1 MTTDK
6 HNKRPNVPPLR
17 FPEFSGEWERGKIG
31 DDCDIHMCKRI
42 FADQTNDSFGVPF
55 YKIGTIGGTPD
66 AFISQE
72 LFELYKKS
80 YNYPHKGEVM
90 ITCAGTVGKA
100 IVFNGKDSYFQDS
113 NIVWISNPTSYLSND
128 FLYYFINRVDWSK
141 LNSTTIT
148 RIYNDDLRNLR
159 IAFPSIKEQKKIAQF
174 LSLLE
179 QKIAVQ
185 SKLIEDLQQLKSAFR
200 ERIFYRIIKRF
211 GRNVILSELLD
222 YEQPAK
228 YLISDTEY
236 SNNSSLTPVLTANKS
251 FILGYTEETEGIY
264 NKGECI
270 ILDDFTLDSKYVDFP
285 FKLKSSA
292 IKILTAINKANLY
305 YVYEYLQFLEMQTQ
319 EHARHYISEVSHY
332 EISYPNDYGFVNEVA
347 SFLYMLT
354 SKIKKETIYLKL
366 LESQKQY
373 LLKKMFI

>member
-1 MTTDK
+1 M
-6 HNKRPNVPPLR
+6 
-17 FPEFSGEWERGKIG
+17 
-31 DDCDIHMCKRI
+31 
-42 FADQTNDSFGVPF
+42 
-55 YKIGTIGGTPD
+55 
-66 AFISQE
+66 
-72 LFELYKKS
+72 
-80 YNYPHKGEVM
+80 
-90 ITCAGTVGKA
+90 
-100 IVFNGKDSYFQDS
+100 
-113 NIVWISNPTSYLSND
+113 
-128 FLYYFINRVDWSK
+128 
-141 LNSTTIT
+141 
-148 RIYNDDLRNLR
+148 
-159 IAFPSIKEQKKIAQF
+159 
-174 LSLLE
+174 
-179 QKIAVQ
+179 
-185 SKLIEDLQQLKSAFR
+185 
-200 ERIFYRIIKRF
+200 
-211 GRNVILSELLD
+211 
-222 YEQPAK
+222 
-228 YLISDTEY
+228 
-236 SNNSSLTPVLTANKS
+236 TANKS